1 MLFLVLTKWL
11 SVRVIYKPSHQ
22 DAFLHFQEPD
32 GWVES
37 NVNYI
42 HNRNTSRRVSIRL
55 RTPSFGR
62 GTQVETEEVRKGFGQ
77 EEEGSYWPVVQCFRA
92 LELVPGLFHHKRVQA
107 RQVPGVE
114 ELVAPDAGSV
124 DDEGGVAVDLGIGRR
139 EEEKKKY

>member
-1 MLFLVLTKWL
+1 M
-11 SVRVIYKPSHQ
+11 
-22 DAFLHFQEPD
+22 
-32 GWVES
+32 
-37 NVNYI
+37 
-42 HNRNTSRRVSIRL
+42 
-55 RTPSFGR
+55 
-62 GTQVETEEVRKGFGQ
+62 
-77 EEEGSYWPVVQCFRA
+77 VQCFRA